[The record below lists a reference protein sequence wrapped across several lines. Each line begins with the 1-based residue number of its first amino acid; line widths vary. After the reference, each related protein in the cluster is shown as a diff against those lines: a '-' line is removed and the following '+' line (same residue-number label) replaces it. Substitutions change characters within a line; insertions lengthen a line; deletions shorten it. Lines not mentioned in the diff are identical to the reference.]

1 MNEDLQRRYGLS
13 FPLGNPET
21 YMTDHPRAMGYLK
34 FTDPR
39 TRVEIVHPQGLNNA
53 TEPEP

>member
-1 MNEDLQRRYGLS
+1 MRICKGGNGPS